1 MSENQELATAVRS
14 IAADYLAEKKRERR
28 WKMIRN
34 ILVTVVIV
42 ILYSASLMSVSSV
55 KDDKPQD
62 PALTG
67 EPFVSM
73 VVLEGQIGKGRDFLS
88 DANTRELLE
97 KAFEADSEGVII
109 YLSSP
114 GGSPVQSELIR
125 NRIQRLKEE
134 TGKRTIVVAEE
145 ILASGGYMIATAGDE
160 IYVQPST
167 VVGSIGVI
175 MASFGA
181 TELMEKVG
189 VERRMYTAGANKGF
203 NDPFSPQSE
212 AIKDHIESMLGDI
225 HTRFVAMVQDSRS
238 DHLTTDE
245 DLFDGR
251 VWTGAQSVEIG
262 LADGLGP
269 VEEVASKVFG
279 TDNLK
284 TFAKE
289 PSILD
294 RLGLSVQAF
303 AAGIASAN
311 QSRVEAIW

>member
-1 MSENQELATAVRS
+1 MSENTELAIAIKS
-14 IAADYLAEKKRERR
+14 IAGDYLAEKKRERR
-28 WKMIRN
+28 WKMVRN
-34 ILVTVVIV
+34 ILVAVVIIV
-42 ILYSASLMSVSSV
+42 LYNASFMSISAAR
-55 KDDKPQD
+55 DGKPD
-62 PALTG
+62 TTAMG

-73 VVLEGQIGKGRDFLS
+73 VVLEGQIGKGRDYLS
-88 DANTRELLE
+88 DANTRGLLE
-97 KAFEADSEGVII
+97 KAFEAESEGVII

-125 NRIQRLKEE
+125 DRIKRLKEE
-134 TGKRTIVVAEE
+134 TGKPTLVVAEE

-189 VERRMYTAGANKGF
+189 VERRLYTAGENKGF
-203 NDPFSPQSE
+203 TDPFSPQSE
-212 AIKDHIESMLGDI
+212 AVKDHIETMLQDI
-225 HTRFVAMVQDSRS
+225 HSRFVAMVKDSRNDKIS
-238 DHLTTDE
+238 GE
-245 DLFDGR
+245 ENLFDGR
-251 VWTGAQSVEIG
+251 VWTGSQSVELG
-262 LADGLGP
+262 LADGIGS
-269 VEEVASKVFG
+269 VEQVAMEVFG

-284 TFAKE
+284 KFAKE

-303 AAGIASAN
+303 AEAFASTN
-311 QSRVEAIW
+311 QNRVQAIW